1 MPTVLSVTLALGAY
15 NLAKE
20 GAIVSRMSA
29 VEEMA
34 GMDILCSDKTGTLTL
49 NKLTVDV
56 TNCYPVGDH
65 TIEDVLKYGALSANV
80 VTEEPI
86 DMVMSESYAD
96 AEGMR
101 SQHKMI
107 KWIPFNPTDKFTVAV
122 LQNNETGEVF
132 RVMKG
137 APQIV
142 VRKSWNKDE
151 IEEACTT
158 KITEYANRGF
168 RGLGVAR
175 ADGDGNDGKTEW
187 KMVGLVPLFDPPRH
201 DTKDT
206 IERYGIYCSVLA
218 LMLRCIA

>member
-1 MPTVLSVTLALGAY
+1 MQVIIVGGIPIAMPTVLSVTLALGAF

-34 GMDILCSDKTGTLTL
+34 GMNILCSDKTGTLTL
-49 NKLTVDV
+49 NKLTVDAS
-56 TNCYPVGDH
+56 NCYPVGNH

-86 DMVMSESYAD
+86 DMVMAESYAD
-96 AEGMR
+96 ADSLR
-101 SQHKMI
+101 SQYKMT

-122 LQNNETGEVF
+122 MQDNETGETF

-142 VRKSWNKDE
+142 VGKAWNKSD
-151 IEEACTT
+151 IEADCTK

-175 ADGDGNDGKTEW
+175 ADGADGNAKWE
-187 KMVGLVPLFDPPRH
+187 MVGLVPLFDPPRH

-206 IERYGIYCSVLA
+206 IER
-218 LMLRCIA
+218 